1 MEEGLLI
8 ALLSAIGI
16 KEIWSII
23 KKKMDQDE
31 RESNKLDNLSLDI
44 IKELKIKIDS
54 LEKKIENLISENVEL
69 KIKVAKME
77 ERIIKSAAHSKKR
90 NGRKNS

>member
-1 MEEGLLI
+1 
-8 ALLSAIGI
+8 
-16 KEIWSII
+16 
-23 KKKMDQDE
+23 MDQDE

-54 LEKKIENLISENVEL
+54 LEKKIEALISENIDL

>member
-31 RESNKLDNLSLDI
+31 RESDKLDNLSLDI

-54 LEKKIENLISENVEL
+54 LEKKIEDLISENIDL

>member
-31 RESNKLDNLSLDI
+31 RESDKLDNLSLDI

-54 LEKKIENLISENVEL
+54 LEKKIEALISENIDL